1 MTEIQKNVHMALQ
14 GGGAHGAY
22 TWGVLD
28 KILEDGRLNIHCCSA
43 SSAGSLNAA
52 ILAHG
57 RSKGGVDGAR
67 EALHN
72 FWYRVSKLE
81 HCFAEA
87 PRPLIDKFM
96 RYFCYSSFDSMS
108 RMLSPYEF
116 NPMNLNPLKDLLVE
130 LIDFDMLRDNK
141 LTDLYITTTNVR
153 TGRARIFK
161 TKEITAEVL
170 IASASLPYLFQAA
183 KVGEEY
189 YWDGGYSGNPSI
201 FPLFYH
207 GSTKDIVIVHINPL
221 TRATVPKTANEIAD
235 RINEVSFNCSLIHE
249 IRSVAFVNKLLDQE
263 WLKEEHRPYF
273 SHMLIHSIR
282 ADEALKELDIT
293 SKFDTH
299 WYFLTSLRDLGR
311 SEAEKWLNIHFD
323 NIGKKSTLDIDKFL
337 ANDDIME

>member
-1 MTEIQKNVHMALQ
+1 METQKNIYMALQ

-52 ILAHG
+52 ILAYG
-57 RSKGGVDGAR
+57 RLKGGADGAR
-67 EALHN
+67 EALNN
-72 FWYRVSKLE
+72 FWRKVSQLE
-81 HCFAEA
+81 HCLSDF
-87 PRPLIDKFM
+87 PRPLVDKFM
-96 RYFCYSSFDSMS
+96 LYFYYSSFDGMC
-108 RMLSPYEF
+108 RMLSPYQF
-116 NPMNLNPLKDLLVE
+116 NPMNFNPLKDLLLE
-130 LIDFDMLRDNK
+130 LIDFEELRKNK
-141 LTDLYITTTNVR
+141 LTYLYITTTNVR

-161 TKEITAEVL
+161 TSEITADTL
-170 IASASLPYLFQAA
+170 IASASLPYLFQAT
-183 KVGEEY
+183 KIGEEY

-207 GSTKDIVIVHINPL
+207 GTAKDILIVHINPI
-221 TRATVPKTANEIAD
+221 TRSTVPQTSNDIAD
-235 RINEVSFNCSLIHE
+235 RINEVSFNCSLTHE

-263 WLKEEHRPYF
+263 WLKEERRPYF

-299 WYFLTSLRDLGR
+299 WYFLTYLRDLGR
-311 SEAEKWLNIHFD
+311 AEATKWLNTHYD
-323 NIGKKSTLDIDKFL
+323 NLGKKSTLDIDEFL
-337 ANDDIME
+337 ANNDVMV